1 MSSLAHPT
9 SDLIDTLRIH
19 IAPVGFEVDRI
30 VMPAI
35 KKKADRVWLITHNG
49 QHEDKG
55 NPFVESIEKKL
66 KAENIQCRQA
76 PADRIDLFD
85 ILRALRSIILQE
97 KGNYILVVR
106 PHICSYHDF
115 NRTSKKDNFN
125 VVLIVSTMLII

>member
-1 MSSLAHPT
+1 MSSLAYPT

-35 KKKADRVWLITHNG
+35 KKKADRVWLITHNS

-66 KAENIQCRQA
+66 KAEKYNV
-76 PADRIDLFD
+76 DKL
-85 ILRALRSIILQE
+85 LQI
-97 KGNYILVVR
+97 GL
-106 PHICSYHDF
+106 IC
-115 NRTSKKDNFN
+115 
-125 VVLIVSTMLII
+125 LIYSGH